1 MKDDDSLYFSF
12 DDQEEPEEEERAQAE
27 EGQNKTFLYGIIA
40 LAAIFVLTLCLGIG
54 YVVWGKNLLGGG
66 TAQVSPNELTNQVNI
81 ATYNAAQAQT
91 QNAPTPT
98 SAEVISPTLQT
109 SPTPTSGVAVT
120 VIGTETVVGTEIA
133 EITAGPGTE
142 AVGTPGAGTAVGTP
156 GTQAATTPGTGTQ
169 AAQATSGLATA
180 TKAVSGLVTPTSIK
194 PTSSIIEVTPLG
206 GGATP
211 TRLVSGV
218 GGTATG
224 GAATAKAT
232 GGVGG
237 PFQPTV
243 QPTLPTT
250 GFAGGAGLL
259 GAGFLAIALVAVVVI
274 VRRMRLQ

>member
-12 DDQEEPEEEERAQAE
+12 DDQDEPEEEEERAQAE

-54 YVVWGKNLLGGG
+54 YVVWGKNLLSGG
-66 TAQVSPNELTNQVNI
+66 TAQVSPNELTNQANI
-81 ATYNAAQAQT
+81 ATYNAAQALT

-98 SAEVISPTLQT
+98 SAQVVAPTLET
-109 SPTPTSGVAVT
+109 SPTPTSGIAVT
-120 VIGTETVVGTEIA
+120 VIGTETVEGTEVA
-133 EITAGPGTE
+133 EITPGPGTE
-142 AVGTPGAGTAVGTP
+142 AAETTEAGTQPAATTGAGTPT
-156 GTQAATTPGTGTQ
+156 
-169 AAQATSGLATA
+169 AQASGVTTA

-224 GAATAKAT
+224 GAATANAT
-232 GGVGG
+232 GVGG

-259 GAGFLAIALVAVVVI
+259 GAGFLAIALVAVVVV
-274 VRRMRLQ
+274 VRRIRLH